1 MRLDKVAR
9 ACAIGQIEAGR
20 QLKDVAAA
28 MGVYKPTITRL
39 SQCYVHTGSVE
50 DCPRSGQ
57 PRVRS
62 QRTDRAIRLRHL
74 RNRFCPATETANA
87 TPGRHRPRISVHT
100 VRRRL
105 RDAGIRCRRPYYG
118 ADLTRG
124 HRLRRLNWAAAHA
137 RWRHNDWANILFTDE
152 CKVMVDS
159 SNKRDHVYRRKGE
172 LFSDTCVREVNRWGR
187 ASRMIWAGIS
197 FRVKLIWYSLTMVL
211 EEVAVNVLVVSSQ
224 HSVTFMKFYTQ

>member
-39 SQCYVHTGSVE
+39 SQRYVHTGSVE
-50 DCPRSGQ
+50 DRPRSGQ

-62 QRTDRAIRLRHL
+62 QRTDRAIRLTHL

-159 SNKRDHVYRRKGE
+159 SDKRDHVYRRKGE

-224 HSVTFMKFYTQ
+224 HSVTLMKFYTQ